1 MRQSAKET
9 KKMNEKELLKY
20 IKEKL
25 GMKFMTSKIE
35 FQVKGYRL
43 HDHIPYDDIKKCIDY
58 WVDVKNGDTSEEYL
72 WEMGL
77 LQIMDNLFKA
87 KKYYEEEARLL
98 AQKPK
103 EDEQKVEVSIIYY
116 TPRMYQPKDKTIDLN
131 NL

>member
-1 MRQSAKET
+1 
-9 KKMNEKELLKY
+9 MNEKELLKY

-25 GMKFMTSKIE
+25 GMKYMTSKIE
-35 FQVKGYRL
+35 SQVKAYRL
-43 HDHIPYDDIKKCIDY
+43 HDHISYDDIKKCIDY

-72 WEMGL
+72 WEKGL
-77 LQIMDNLFKA
+77 LGIMDNLFKA

-103 EDEQKVEVSIIYY
+103 GDEQKVEVSIIYY
-116 TPRMYQPKDKTIDLN
+116 TPTMYQPKNKTIDLN